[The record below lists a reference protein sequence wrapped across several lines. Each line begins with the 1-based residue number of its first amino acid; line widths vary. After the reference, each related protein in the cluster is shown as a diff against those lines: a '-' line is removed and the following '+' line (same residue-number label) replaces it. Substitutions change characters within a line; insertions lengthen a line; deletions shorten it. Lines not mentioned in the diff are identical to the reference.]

1 MLGICL
7 HIVLPHCPYGNLGT
21 SLTNSSSEWLSVFS
35 FAFLTVWH
43 FFGCR
48 SLFSS
53 WCVFFWLSVNL
64 IINYT
69 HGKGICF
76 LMIAYPSL
84 DYIRLLRK
92 LPTINDF
99 DKWTCSLVLCSVAH
113 SCQTLCDS
121 MDCSL
126 PGSSVHRIFQARIV
140 EWVEVFTQYF
150 LWV

>member
-7 HIVLPHCPYGNLGT
+7 HIVLPHCPCGNFGT
-21 SLTNSSSEWLSVFS
+21 CLTNSSSEWLSVFS

-43 FFGCR
+43 FFGCL

-69 HGKGICF
+69 HREGICF
-76 LMIAYPSL
+76 FMIAYPSL
-84 DYIRLLRK
+84 DYIKMLRK

-99 DKWTCSLVLCSVAH
+99 DKWACSLVFPCAQLLSRVWLFVTPW
-113 SCQTLCDS
+113 TLAY
-121 MDCSL
+121 
-126 PGSSVHRIFQARIV
+126 QAPLFIEFSRQ
-140 EWVEVFTQYF
+140 EYWSG
-150 LWV
+150 